1 MIHSHRLIRR
11 FARWA
16 ALLALPLSVLPAQA
30 QGSGE
35 PLRLIIPFAAGAT
48 IDAVGRTVAQ
58 KYTEISGHTVV
69 VDNRTGAG
77 GILGT
82 TAAAK
87 SKPDGHTIVLVANNF
102 STTPAIRSDLPFN
115 ASKDFAPIAMV
126 GYVPYAIVVPA
137 DSPSNSIH
145 DLFEAARASKQ
156 PVNYG
161 TLGVGSHG
169 HFIGTQMAK
178 ATGAPMMQV
187 PFKGQTEMMVA
198 VMGGHLQ
205 MAVLNLSIAVKQMQ
219 EKRVKV
225 LATLTEKRHPL
236 TPQIPTFSETAM
248 GRWWRTLVRVPSR
261 RPVRPRPRSTRCG
274 ADITAAVGRP
284 DVKAKLTEMGIMVT
298 ASGHLQFGQVIDGEL
313 MKYTR
318 IAREANIRA
327 E

>member
-236 TPQIPTFSETAM
+236 TPQIPTFSET
-248 GRWWRTLVRVPSR
+248 GYGPLVENAWYGFLAPAGTPAAALDALR
-261 RPVRPRPRSTRCG
+261 R
-274 ADITAAVGRP
+274 DITAAVGRP